1 MKKQY
6 LTICALLIFTVTHA
20 QFTIDLES
28 GAATFGYNDVR
39 IPGNSGT
46 LFSLSEN
53 FENKLSPFFRA
64 RAHYTFNKRHTILA
78 LYAPF
83 VRKSAGVVPST
94 IRFQDELFEAGNKI
108 NATWKFNSYRLSY
121 QYHLIAREKF
131 TFAIGLTGKIRDAK
145 IALQNSTAFAE
156 KTNLGFVPLIRFYA
170 DLTVGEKFYVIADG
184 DALVAKQGRA
194 EDVLFA
200 IGYNPVQRWRI
211 KLGYRILEGGA
222 DNDEVYNFS
231 SVHYFVIATSFTF

>member
-1 MKKQY
+1 M
-6 LTICALLIFTVTHA
+6 
-20 QFTIDLES
+20 
-28 GAATFGYNDVR
+28 
-39 IPGNSGT
+39 
-46 LFSLSEN
+46 
-53 FENKLSPFFRA
+53 
-64 RAHYTFNKRHTILA
+64 
-78 LYAPF
+78 
-83 VRKSAGVVPST
+83 
-94 IRFQDELFEAGNKI
+94 
-108 NATWKFNSYRLSY
+108 SY
-121 QYHLIAREKF
+121 QYHLIAKEKF
-131 TFAIGLTGKIRDAK
+131 TFAIGLTGKVRDAK

-170 DLTVGEKFYVIADG
+170 DLTVGEKFHVIADG